1 MNDLLKQAI
10 QVNGNLP
17 YVLRKVRGAKQKSL
31 RKHKFLFVVAEDS
44 ALAIDREGILL
55 EQHLK

>member
-1 MNDLLKQAI
+1 MSSEKS
-10 QVNGNLP
+10 GS
-17 YVLRKVRGAKQKSL
+17 KTKSL

-55 EQHLK
+55 EQHWK